1 MGQLRRV
8 TPEGH
13 SFRSASTTPWAQPG
27 GSPVAQMAAP
37 AALFLLSVVNLE
49 QSQPPLSAESRRGI
63 AAQPYLSGV
72 WGRV

>member
-1 MGQLRRV
+1 
-8 TPEGH
+8 
-13 SFRSASTTPWAQPG
+13 
-27 GSPVAQMAAP
+27 MAAP